1 MYVMYYI
8 YNRHIILYLF
18 CADSTDY
25 LHLAGKAGH
34 EASKTAVTYYN
45 ASFVDVSYSIFYCQY
60 FFDILDWH

>member
-1 MYVMYYI
+1 MS
-8 YNRHIILYLF
+8 

-45 ASFVDVSYSIFYCQY
+45 ASFVVVS
-60 FFDILDWH
+60 